1 MDEPRMRVRVLRRAL
16 ALPRAVRSG
25 RRAREHDD
33 GARGA
38 VRAARDEARAVLRE
52 RQHRARARADG
63 VLGAD
68 CWGAAGGP
76 CGD

>member
-1 MDEPRMRVRVLRRAL
+1 MRVRVLRRAL

-63 VLGAD
+63 VLGTHG
-68 CWGAAGGP
+68 WGAAGGP